1 MNLYLVRAITEKTG
15 NLDARATEHPEV
27 RTYQLFVQ
35 VNLALRVHT
44 LKHQPYG
51 FALFGTGPAE
61 IFKQPLVLPLPLH
74 RLDEPELL

>member
-1 MNLYLVRAITEKTG
+1 MDSNLVPAVSNQSGHVNI
-15 NLDARATEHPEV
+15 RATEHPEV